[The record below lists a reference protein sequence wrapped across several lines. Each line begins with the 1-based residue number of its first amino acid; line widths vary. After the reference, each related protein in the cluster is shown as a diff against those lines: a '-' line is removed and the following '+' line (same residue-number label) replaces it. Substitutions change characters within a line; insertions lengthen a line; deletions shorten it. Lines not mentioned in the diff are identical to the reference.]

1 MITTKELA
9 KAKDLMT
16 KGVIAISR
24 HTPVLDA
31 AKILIENHITGL
43 PVVNHDMELIGIL
56 SEKDIL
62 RLYYDPSCGT
72 DKSVE
77 DFMTEKVLSFDENIS
92 MAEIC
97 DCLINNSFRRVL
109 ITANGKLVGIITRR
123 DLIRYII
130 ELSEKN

>member
-62 RLYYDPSCGT
+62 HLYYDPNYGT

-92 MAEIC
+92 MTEIC

-130 ELSEKN
+130 ELGEKH